1 MHLLLPKST
10 HTSANDYIGLPL
22 NFQIVTNNVLIPGYQ
37 LYAVEKR
44 IVERNRPVSLLV
56 VYTGDPT
63 HTITLTALVPAPHL
77 SQSDSLAQWDQAILH
92 LRADGAKP
100 KQTPHGV
107 LMVTSLAHFRSDFT
121 IVHIPDGN
129 FLAVK
134 DQLYTNI
141 NLLRMGCSGRSAL
154 ALDDPSDTTKDRFIS
169 MYSLP
174 ETTQAQPLPN
184 SSEHLPL
191 PPLIHSHS
199 HSHQLPTKSN
209 SQQVALSRPI
219 RSHNRST
226 SSLPTKKEL
235 FCGKTKERFNFIATV
250 LELVKLIQAGL
261 AIFGMYDS
269 NATPNL
275 ILDGLLCDVT
285 VDGIRKWIAKVGG
298 PCIGLEVCFPIFS
311 ISHTHPLS
319 AYRAYIR
326 SYVRISPSQS
336 YPLNPQQTISSRLL
350 PCKFAPYIS
359 FFKFLTSLQVLPKD
373 PFLHPHA
380 FSTALTFYTQTS
392 SQTIPPVSTPASI
405 LSTAAAAAAAHTHPV
420 GTILTR
426 ELVESIN
433 HRYDLK
439 VKHESNKVRRA
450 IKHRRTAAD
459 SDGGA
464 DEQLQRD
471 REWMSIS
478 GGEGARDVSP
488 AKVGSSGGQ
497 ILSGIGSL
505 ASGLRLGTG
514 AVVDAGSIVNPM
526 VDLTSFIHGVMRHG
540 GSSRRVKERK
550 KESVD
555 LVPMSGVGKE
565 KDGVVGGTLKLLW
578 SGRVA
583 DIVRMREMD
592 VDLSPGCG
600 ATAGGAGTHER
611 DRGRDRWKTPVHVA
625 SDGELDEKGRKTFEG
640 RSTEEESDNI
650 PVVPGHS
657 GHSHSF
663 GGMWGGRVRGKIG
676 NWAGYVICFSW
687 FIVLTDRLVQ
697 IGAQKTPKCGFDYFF
712 QGFTGDKT
720 QRSSHSPKPKAFSK
734 PVGYW
739 WRWRWRG

>member
-22 NFQIVTNNVLIPGYQ
+22 NFQIVSNNILIPGYQ

-56 VYTGDPT
+56 VYTGDST

-226 SSLPTKKEL
+226 SSLPQKKEQ

-261 AIFGMYDS
+261 VIFGMYDS

-298 PCIGLEVCFPIFS
+298 PCVGLEVFVFVYSLSLILILSQPTERIADPMFVSALFS
-311 ISHTHPLS
+311 L
-319 AYRAYIR
+319 
-326 SYVRISPSQS
+326 
-336 YPLNPQQTISSRLL
+336 
-350 PCKFAPYIS
+350 
-359 FFKFLTSLQVLPKD
+359 
-373 PFLHPHA
+373 
-380 FSTALTFYTQTS
+380 
-392 SQTIPPVSTPASI
+392 I
-405 LSTAAAAAAAHTHPV
+405 LSTRNKLSHLGCSHASLHP
-420 GTILTR
+420 IC
-426 ELVESIN
+426 
-433 HRYDLK
+433 
-439 VKHESNKVRRA
+439 
-450 IKHRRTAAD
+450 
-459 SDGGA
+459 
-464 DEQLQRD
+464 
-471 REWMSIS
+471 
-478 GGEGARDVSP
+478 
-488 AKVGSSGGQ
+488 
-497 ILSGIGSL
+497 LSLI
-505 ASGLRLGTG
+505 
-514 AVVDAGSIVNPM
+514 
-526 VDLTSFIHGVMRHG
+526 F
-540 GSSRRVKERK
+540 
-550 KESVD
+550 
-555 LVPMSGVGKE
+555 
-565 KDGVVGGTLKLLW
+565 
-578 SGRVA
+578 
-583 DIVRMREMD
+583 
-592 VDLSPGCG
+592 
-600 ATAGGAGTHER
+600 
-611 DRGRDRWKTPVHVA
+611 
-625 SDGELDEKGRKTFEG
+625 
-640 RSTEEESDNI
+640 
-650 PVVPGHS
+650 
-657 GHSHSF
+657 
-663 GGMWGGRVRGKIG
+663 
-676 NWAGYVICFSW
+676 
-687 FIVLTDRLVQ
+687 
-697 IGAQKTPKCGFDYFF
+697 
-712 QGFTGDKT
+712 
-720 QRSSHSPKPKAFSK
+720 
-734 PVGYW
+734 
-739 WRWRWRG
+739 

>member
-22 NFQIVTNNVLIPGYQ
+22 NFQIVSNNILIPGYQ

-63 HTITLTALVPAPHL
+63 HTITLTSLVPAPHL

-134 DQLYTNI
+134 GQLYTNI

-199 HSHQLPTKSN
+199 HSQQLPTKSN

-226 SSLPTKKEL
+226 SSLPQKKEQ
-235 FCGKTKERFNFIATV
+235 FCGKTKERTNFIATV

-298 PCIGLEVCFPIFS
+298 PCVGLEVFVFVYF
-311 ISHTHPLS
+311 LS
-319 AYRAYIR
+319 LILIL
-326 SYVRISPSQS
+326 SQPTERIADPMFVSA
-336 YPLNPQQTISSRLL
+336 LL
-350 PCKFAPYIS
+350 
-359 FFKFLTSLQVLPKD
+359 SL
-373 PFLHPHA
+373 
-380 FSTALTFYTQTS
+380 
-392 SQTIPPVSTPASI
+392 I
-405 LSTAAAAAAAHTHPV
+405 LSTRNKLSHLGCSHASLHT
-420 GTILTR
+420 
-426 ELVESIN
+426 
-433 HRYDLK
+433 
-439 VKHESNKVRRA
+439 
-450 IKHRRTAAD
+450 
-459 SDGGA
+459 
-464 DEQLQRD
+464 
-471 REWMSIS
+471 
-478 GGEGARDVSP
+478 
-488 AKVGSSGGQ
+488 
-497 ILSGIGSL
+497 
-505 ASGLRLGTG
+505 
-514 AVVDAGSIVNPM
+514 
-526 VDLTSFIHGVMRHG
+526 
-540 GSSRRVKERK
+540 
-550 KESVD
+550 
-555 LVPMSGVGKE
+555 
-565 KDGVVGGTLKLLW
+565 
-578 SGRVA
+578 
-583 DIVRMREMD
+583 
-592 VDLSPGCG
+592 
-600 ATAGGAGTHER
+600 
-611 DRGRDRWKTPVHVA
+611 
-625 SDGELDEKGRKTFEG
+625 
-640 RSTEEESDNI
+640 
-650 PVVPGHS
+650 
-657 GHSHSF
+657 
-663 GGMWGGRVRGKIG
+663 
-676 NWAGYVICFSW
+676 ICFSL
-687 FIVLTDRLVQ
+687 IYLHLS
-697 IGAQKTPKCGFDYFF
+697 
-712 QGFTGDKT
+712 
-720 QRSSHSPKPKAFSK
+720 RSFLKIPFSTHM
-734 PVGYW
+734 PFH
-739 WRWRWRG
+739 

>member
-22 NFQIVTNNVLIPGYQ
+22 NFQIVSNNILIPGYQ

-63 HTITLTALVPAPHL
+63 HTITLTSLVPAPHL

-134 DQLYTNI
+134 GQLYTNI

-199 HSHQLPTKSN
+199 HSQQLPTKSN

-226 SSLPTKKEL
+226 SSLPQKKEQ
-235 FCGKTKERFNFIATV
+235 FCGKTKERTNFIATV

-298 PCIGLEVCFPIFS
+298 PCVGLEVFVFVYS
-311 ISHTHPLS
+311 LS
-319 AYRAYIR
+319 LILIL
-326 SYVRISPSQS
+326 SQPTERIADPMFVSA
-336 YPLNPQQTISSRLL
+336 LL
-350 PCKFAPYIS
+350 
-359 FFKFLTSLQVLPKD
+359 SL
-373 PFLHPHA
+373 
-380 FSTALTFYTQTS
+380 
-392 SQTIPPVSTPASI
+392 I
-405 LSTAAAAAAAHTHPV
+405 LST
-420 GTILTR
+420 R
-426 ELVESIN
+426 
-433 HRYDLK
+433 
-439 VKHESNKVRRA
+439 NK
-450 IKHRRTAAD
+450 
-459 SDGGA
+459 
-464 DEQLQRD
+464 
-471 REWMSIS
+471 
-478 GGEGARDVSP
+478 
-488 AKVGSSGGQ
+488 
-497 ILSGIGSL
+497 LSHLGCSHASL
-505 ASGLRLGTG
+505 DT
-514 AVVDAGSIVNPM
+514 
-526 VDLTSFIHGVMRHG
+526 
-540 GSSRRVKERK
+540 
-550 KESVD
+550 
-555 LVPMSGVGKE
+555 
-565 KDGVVGGTLKLLW
+565 
-578 SGRVA
+578 
-583 DIVRMREMD
+583 
-592 VDLSPGCG
+592 
-600 ATAGGAGTHER
+600 
-611 DRGRDRWKTPVHVA
+611 
-625 SDGELDEKGRKTFEG
+625 
-640 RSTEEESDNI
+640 
-650 PVVPGHS
+650 
-657 GHSHSF
+657 
-663 GGMWGGRVRGKIG
+663 
-676 NWAGYVICFSW
+676 ICFSL
-687 FIVLTDRLVQ
+687 IYLHLS
-697 IGAQKTPKCGFDYFF
+697 
-712 QGFTGDKT
+712 
-720 QRSSHSPKPKAFSK
+720 RSFLKIPFSTHM
-734 PVGYW
+734 PFH
-739 WRWRWRG
+739 